1 MAEDK
6 KKSMIAESFRE
17 LMEYK
22 PFHKITISDIANGC
36 NISRM
41 TFYYH
46 FEDIY
51 DLLRWTVE
59 SDVHASLKS
68 FSEEKRWQKGLSLFL
83 DNLKEKKQILLNAV
97 HSLGRNE
104 IANLFDKEIES
115 LILMYI
121 RAGINNRPIA
131 DEDLTFITRFYKYAF
146 EGMIFDWIDNEMK
159 EDAAVLERNLEILMQ
174 NNIDDD
180 IEGFVNARKISK

>member
-83 DNLKEKKQILLNAV
+83 DNLKEQKQILLNAV

-159 EDAAVLERNLEILMQ
+159 EDAAVLERNLEILMK

>member
-83 DNLKEKKQILLNAV
+83 DNLKEQKQILLNAV

-159 EDAAVLERNLEILMQ
+159 EDAAVLERNLEILM

>member
-1 MAEDK
+1 
-6 KKSMIAESFRE
+6 
-17 LMEYK
+17 
-22 PFHKITISDIANGC
+22 
-36 NISRM
+36 
-41 TFYYH
+41 
-46 FEDIY
+46 
-51 DLLRWTVE
+51 
-59 SDVHASLKS
+59 
-68 FSEEKRWQKGLSLFL
+68 
-83 DNLKEKKQILLNAV
+83 
-97 HSLGRNE
+97 
-104 IANLFDKEIES
+104 
-115 LILMYI
+115 MYI

>member
-83 DNLKEKKQILLNAV
+83 DNLKEQKQILLNAV

-159 EDAAVLERNLEILMQ
+159 EDAAVLERNLEILLQ

>member
-83 DNLKEKKQILLNAV
+83 DNLKEQKQILLNAV

-159 EDAAVLERNLEILMQ
+159 EDAAVLEINLEILMQ

>member
-83 DNLKEKKQILLNAV
+83 DNLKEQKQILLNAV

>member
-1 MAEDK
+1 MASNTKEALGNALK
-6 KKSMIAESFRE
+6 QMLAV
-17 LMEYK
+17 K
-22 PFHKITISDIANGC
+22 PIEKITVKDLVEICGVN
-36 NISRM
+36 RQ

-83 DNLKEKKQILLNAV
+83 DNLKEQKQILLNAV
-97 HSLGRNE
+97 HSLGSNE

>member
-1 MAEDK
+1 MAADK

-83 DNLKEKKQILLNAV
+83 DNLKEQKQILLNAV

>member
-1 MAEDK
+1 
-6 KKSMIAESFRE
+6 MIAESFRE

-83 DNLKEKKQILLNAV
+83 DNLKEQKQILLNAV

>member
-68 FSEEKRWQKGLSLFL
+68 FSE
-83 DNLKEKKQILLNAV
+83 
-97 HSLGRNE
+97 
-104 IANLFDKEIES
+104 
-115 LILMYI
+115 
-121 RAGINNRPIA
+121 
-131 DEDLTFITRFYKYAF
+131 
-146 EGMIFDWIDNEMK
+146 
-159 EDAAVLERNLEILMQ
+159 
-174 NNIDDD
+174 
-180 IEGFVNARKISK
+180 

>member
-36 NISRM
+36 NISRT

-83 DNLKEKKQILLNAV
+83 DNLKEQKQILLNAV

>member
-83 DNLKEKKQILLNAV
+83 DNLKEQKQILLNAV

-104 IANLFDKEIES
+104 IANLFDKKIES

>member
-59 SDVHASLKS
+59 SDVRASLKS

-83 DNLKEKKQILLNAV
+83 DNLKEQKQILLNAV